1 MLGRAPRFQIQKHLQ
16 TGSSYMF
23 PVLVLGGL
31 CGSVARMA
39 GPAWPHSQLVL
50 LLQQIG
56 DIAFLLA
63 IPIAAAYTA
72 FSLAD
77 RQGMMP
83 ALILGYYATVA
94 QTGYVGAVLCAF
106 MVSGLLTLSKR
117 LSVPHPL
124 NSIYNV
130 ILVPLLATATTALVF
145 HFALVPPLAWLR
157 GRFLAVA
164 LSLGGPLRFCVGA
177 LVAAMIAYDMGGKV
191 GKRSTIF
198 SNACLAE
205 GWFLPVTAKIIGCM
219 VPSFAY
225 ILAEW
230 IKPQANKKAGHRRG
244 LGKVALAG
252 ACQITESILPYAQKE
267 PRRIVLSIT
276 AGSALAGGLAM
287 YWSCACQMPHGGI
300 FILPLILNPHMFL
313 LALLAGSLL
322 GGLLLALLRVFM
334 KSDPPRGIADLLD
347 DKQIDLNF

>member
-1 MLGRAPRFQIQKHLQ
+1 M
-16 TGSSYMF
+16 M
-23 PVLVLGGL
+23 PVTSPAFKFKSTCKPARPTCSRCL
-31 CGSVARMA
+31 CWPGGSVARMA

-205 GWFLPVTAKIIGCM
+205 GWFLFVTAKIIGCM
-219 VPSFAY
+219 VLLLYSGGNGSAS
-225 ILAEW
+225 
-230 IKPQANKKAGHRRG
+230 KPTRKRGTAATLEGGAGG
-244 LGKVALAG
+244 P
-252 ACQITESILPYAQKE
+252 CQITESILPYAQKE